1 MHFALK
7 TKYLWHCLF
16 LNHKSTDTASLFQ
29 NQSST
34 IPHLWKQK
42 YKIIYISGFNSMKI
56 IIYNNLY
63 FLRYHHNY
71 KAAITACHSSNHY
84 LSIANLTLILSEI
97 NQVCCWWSFVYL
109 LMTLAVGF
117 CSQYQFLPQFSKMFK
132 LKNNRVCVNL
142 GQFSLNTLIML
153 NNRLF

>member
-1 MHFALK
+1 MHLK
-7 TKYLWHCLF
+7 LSICDIVCF
-16 LNHKSTDTASLFQ
+16 LNHKSTATSSLFQ

-34 IPHLWKQK
+34 ITHLWKQK

-117 CSQYQFLPQFSKMFK
+117 CSQYQFLPQLSSVKC
-132 LKNNRVCVNL
+132 LNWRITESASTWD
-142 GQFSLNTLIML
+142 SLVWTPSLC
-153 NNRLF
+153 

>member
-1 MHFALK
+1 
-7 TKYLWHCLF
+7 
-16 LNHKSTDTASLFQ
+16 
-29 NQSST
+29 
-34 IPHLWKQK
+34 
-42 YKIIYISGFNSMKI
+42 MKI